1 MKRSGCYN
9 LKNKNKLKSYEDI
22 PINKGF
28 YNQNLLR
35 AKKLY
40 LTEYDRIK
48 QQINKRRED
57 YEFQKVLGNYY
68 NDFNKLSKKH
78 PYLNLNKCEKY
89 DDPKDQNEIDFN
101 QYEIKKKNI
110 NALFFKYDNRED
122 ELNFDIT
129 DELIES
135 MNDGDNK
142 TLLNCF
148 EIKEDYKRRLALNK
162 MNNINDISNDNLLSE
177 QKNENFSII
186 SEQNKNK
193 MENKKNR
200 FKDEIK
206 EEENLENNNLIYNL
220 QSDPLKKNQEKEII
234 INDIVEEENE
244 LVRYKKYLKENKYPV
259 FEKLINPF
267 IDINYIPPTFIPVEQ
282 KSEKDDENEQ
292 EENNSYNSMKQNQA
306 EILNEENQKS
316 ENIDNNFDDLNL
328 DKQENLQKFK
338 KESEIDENELED
350 YDNYKFDEEI
360 NNNNINNN
368 IDNNEDDN
376 KLVKENKNGDLPM
389 LNQMIKSEN
398 KYLTFGEI
406 INPYNNVDY
415 IPPNVFNEPDNK
427 GEEKEEERKQTDK
440 EEIKENKSKY
450 TVELAMENDL
460 KNSENFNLLQDKI
473 KDNENPMLDD
483 MIRNNK
489 FDYNYNI
496 FSNNN
501 PGYNND
507 ENDKEINN
515 INDTNKQDRVLL
527 NQFGINNGNEFV
539 SVQDMI
545 NKDYQNNNNNYGKEV
560 IKEENEDED
569 NEYADFEV
577 DN

>member
-1 MKRSGCYN
+1 MKRNRCYN

-22 PINKGF
+22 PVNKGF

-57 YEFQKVLGNYY
+57 YEFQKVLSNYY

-110 NALFFKYDNRED
+110 NALFFKYDNKED

-200 FKDEIK
+200 FKEEIK

-267 IDINYIPPTFIPVEQ
+267 IDINYIPPTFIPVEL

-292 EENNSYNSMKQNQA
+292 EENASYNSMKQNQA

-316 ENIDNNFDDLNL
+316 ENTENNFDDLNL

-338 KESEIDENELED
+338 KESEIAKNDLED

-360 NNNNINNN
+360 NNNNIN
-368 IDNNEDDN
+368 NNEDDN

-406 INPYNNVDY
+406 INPYNNINY

-427 GEEKEEERKQTDK
+427 VEEEERKQTDK

>member
-1 MKRSGCYN
+1 MKRNRYYN

-22 PINKGF
+22 PVNQGF

-57 YEFQKVLGNYY
+57 YEFQKVLSNYY

-110 NALFFKYDNRED
+110 NALFFKYDNKED

-200 FKDEIK
+200 FKEEIK

-292 EENNSYNSMKQNQA
+292 EENASYNSMKQNQA

-316 ENIDNNFDDLNL
+316 ENIENNFDDLNL

-338 KESEIDENELED
+338 KESEIAKNDLED

-360 NNNNINNN
+360 NNNNIN
-368 IDNNEDDN
+368 NNEDDN

-406 INPYNNVDY
+406 INPYNNVNY

-427 GEEKEEERKQTDK
+427 VEEEERKQTDK

>member
-1 MKRSGCYN
+1 MKRNRCYN

-22 PINKGF
+22 PVNQGF

-57 YEFQKVLGNYY
+57 YEFQKVLSNYY

-110 NALFFKYDNRED
+110 NALFFKYDNKED

-200 FKDEIK
+200 FKEEIK

-316 ENIDNNFDDLNL
+316 ENIENNFDDLNL

-360 NNNNINNN
+360 NNNNIN
-368 IDNNEDDN
+368 NNEDDN

-427 GEEKEEERKQTDK
+427 VEEEERKQTDK

-560 IKEENEDED
+560 IKEENEDEY

-577 DN
+577 DS

>member
-22 PINKGF
+22 PVNQGF

-48 QQINKRRED
+48 QQINKRRKD
-57 YEFQKVLGNYY
+57 YEFQKVLSNYY

-110 NALFFKYDNRED
+110 NALFFKYDNKED

-193 MENKKNR
+193 MENKKNI
-200 FKDEIK
+200 FKEEIK

-244 LVRYKKYLKENKYPV
+244 LVRYKKYLKESKYPV

-267 IDINYIPPTFIPVEQ
+267 IDINYIPPTFIPVEL

-368 IDNNEDDN
+368 EDDN

-427 GEEKEEERKQTDK
+427 VEEEERKQTDK

-515 INDTNKQDRVLL
+515 INDTNKPDRVLL

>member
-22 PINKGF
+22 PVNKGF

-57 YEFQKVLGNYY
+57 YEFQKVLSNYY

-78 PYLNLNKCEKY
+78 PYLNKCEKY

-110 NALFFKYDNRED
+110 NALFFKYDNKED

-206 EEENLENNNLIYNL
+206 EEENLESNNLIYNL
-220 QSDPLKKNQEKEII
+220 QRDPLKKNQEKEII

-316 ENIDNNFDDLNL
+316 ENIENNFDDLNL

-360 NNNNINNN
+360 NNNNIN
-368 IDNNEDDN
+368 NNEDDN

-427 GEEKEEERKQTDK
+427 AEEEERKQTDK

-460 KNSENFNLLQDKI
+460 KNSENFNFLQDKI

-527 NQFGINNGNEFV
+527 NQYGINNGNEFV

>member
-1 MKRSGCYN
+1 MKRNGCYN
-9 LKNKNKLKSYEDI
+9 FKNKNKLYSYEDI

-57 YEFQKVLGNYY
+57 YEFQKVLSNYY

-78 PYLNLNKCEKY
+78 PYLNKCEKC

-110 NALFFKYDNRED
+110 NALFFKYDNKED

-193 MENKKNR
+193 MENKKKR
-200 FKDEIK
+200 FKEEIK

-267 IDINYIPPTFIPVEQ
+267 IDINYIPPKFIPVEQ

-292 EENNSYNSMKQNQA
+292 EENASYNSMKQNQA

-316 ENIDNNFDDLNL
+316 ENTENNFDDLNL

-338 KESEIDENELED
+338 KESEIAKNDLED

-360 NNNNINNN
+360 NNNNIN
-368 IDNNEDDN
+368 NNEDDN

-406 INPYNNVDY
+406 INPYNNINY

-527 NQFGINNGNEFV
+527 NQFGINNGNEFI

>member
-22 PINKGF
+22 PFNKGF

-57 YEFQKVLGNYY
+57 YEFQKVLSNYY

-110 NALFFKYDNRED
+110 NALFFKYDNKED

-200 FKDEIK
+200 FKEEIK

-220 QSDPLKKNQEKEII
+220 QSEPLKKNQEKEII

-316 ENIDNNFDDLNL
+316 ENLENNFDDLNL

-360 NNNNINNN
+360 NNNNIN
-368 IDNNEDDN
+368 NNEDDN

-515 INDTNKQDRVLL
+515 INNTNKQDRALL

>member
-22 PINKGF
+22 PVNQGF

-57 YEFQKVLGNYY
+57 YEFQKVLSNYY

-110 NALFFKYDNRED
+110 NALFFKYDNKED

-200 FKDEIK
+200 FREEIK

-292 EENNSYNSMKQNQA
+292 EENASYNSMKQNQA

-316 ENIDNNFDDLNL
+316 ENIENNFDDLNL

-368 IDNNEDDN
+368 EDDN

-406 INPYNNVDY
+406 INPYNNINY

-427 GEEKEEERKQTDK
+427 VEEEERKQTDK

>member
-1 MKRSGCYN
+1 MKRNRCYN

-22 PINKGF
+22 PVNKGF

-57 YEFQKVLGNYY
+57 YEFQKVLSNYY

-110 NALFFKYDNRED
+110 NALFFKYDNKED

-193 MENKKNR
+193 MENKKKR
-200 FKDEIK
+200 FKEEIK

-292 EENNSYNSMKQNQA
+292 EENASYNSMKQNQA

-316 ENIDNNFDDLNL
+316 ENIENNFDDLNL

-338 KESEIDENELED
+338 KESEIAKNDLED

-360 NNNNINNN
+360 NNNNIN
-368 IDNNEDDN
+368 NNEDDN

>member
-1 MKRSGCYN
+1 MKRNRCYN

-22 PINKGF
+22 PVNQGF

-57 YEFQKVLGNYY
+57 YEFQKVLSNYY

-110 NALFFKYDNRED
+110 NALFFKYDNKED

-200 FKDEIK
+200 FKEEIK

-267 IDINYIPPTFIPVEQ
+267 IDINYIPPTFIPVEL

-292 EENNSYNSMKQNQA
+292 EENASYNSMKQNQA

-316 ENIDNNFDDLNL
+316 ENIENNFDDLNL

-368 IDNNEDDN
+368 EDDN

-406 INPYNNVDY
+406 INPYNNVNY

>member
-1 MKRSGCYN
+1 MKRNRCYN

-22 PINKGF
+22 PVNKGF

-48 QQINKRRED
+48 HQINKRRED
-57 YEFQKVLGNYY
+57 YEFQKVLSNYY

-110 NALFFKYDNRED
+110 NALFFKYDNKED

-200 FKDEIK
+200 FKEEIK

-282 KSEKDDENEQ
+282 KSEKDDKNEQ
-292 EENNSYNSMKQNQA
+292 EENASYNSMKQNQA

-316 ENIDNNFDDLNL
+316 ENIENNFDDLNL

-338 KESEIDENELED
+338 KESEIAKNDLED

-360 NNNNINNN
+360 NNNNIN
-368 IDNNEDDN
+368 NNEDDN

>member
-193 MENKKNR
+193 MENKKNI
-200 FKDEIK
+200 FKEEIK
-206 EEENLENNNLIYNL
+206 EEENLENNNLFYNL

-267 IDINYIPPTFIPVEQ
+267 IDINYIPPTFIPVEL

-292 EENNSYNSMKQNQA
+292 EENASYNSMKQNQA

-316 ENIDNNFDDLNL
+316 ENTENNFDDLNL

-360 NNNNINNN
+360 NNNNIN
-368 IDNNEDDN
+368 NNEDDN

-427 GEEKEEERKQTDK
+427 VEEEERKQTDK

>member
-1 MKRSGCYN
+1 MKRNGCYN
-9 LKNKNKLKSYEDI
+9 FKNKNKLYSYEDI

-57 YEFQKVLGNYY
+57 YEFQKVLSNYY

-78 PYLNLNKCEKY
+78 PYLNKCEKY

-110 NALFFKYDNRED
+110 NALFFKYDNKED

-200 FKDEIK
+200 FKEEIK

-316 ENIDNNFDDLNL
+316 ENLENNYDDLNL

-338 KESEIDENELED
+338 KESEIAKNDLED

-368 IDNNEDDN
+368 EDDN
-376 KLVKENKNGDLPM
+376 KLVKESKNGDLPM

-406 INPYNNVDY
+406 INPYNNINY

>member
-22 PINKGF
+22 PVNKGF

-57 YEFQKVLGNYY
+57 YEFQKVLSNYY

-110 NALFFKYDNRED
+110 NALFFKYDNKED

-200 FKDEIK
+200 FKEEIK

-316 ENIDNNFDDLNL
+316 ENTENNFDDLNL

-360 NNNNINNN
+360 NNNNIN
-368 IDNNEDDN
+368 NNEDDN

>member
-1 MKRSGCYN
+1 MKRNRCYN

-22 PINKGF
+22 PVNQGF

-57 YEFQKVLGNYY
+57 YEFQKVLSNYY

-89 DDPKDQNEIDFN
+89 DDPKEQNEIDFN

-110 NALFFKYDNRED
+110 NALFFKYDNKED

-200 FKDEIK
+200 FREEIK

-220 QSDPLKKNQEKEII
+220 QSEPLKKNQEKEII

-292 EENNSYNSMKQNQA
+292 EENASYNSMKQNQA

-316 ENIDNNFDDLNL
+316 ENIENNFDDLNL

-338 KESEIDENELED
+338 KESEIAKNDLED

-360 NNNNINNN
+360 NNNNIN
-368 IDNNEDDN
+368 NNEDDN

-427 GEEKEEERKQTDK
+427 GEEEERKQTDK

>member
-22 PINKGF
+22 PVNKGF

-57 YEFQKVLGNYY
+57 YEFQKVLSNYY

-78 PYLNLNKCEKY
+78 PYLNKCEKC

-110 NALFFKYDNRED
+110 NALFFKYDNKED

-193 MENKKNR
+193 MENKKKR
-200 FKDEIK
+200 FKEEIK

-316 ENIDNNFDDLNL
+316 ENIENNFDDLNL

-368 IDNNEDDN
+368 EDDN

-406 INPYNNVDY
+406 INPYNNVNY

>member
-1 MKRSGCYN
+1 MKRNRCYN

-22 PINKGF
+22 PVNKGF

-57 YEFQKVLGNYY
+57 YEFQKVLSNYY

-110 NALFFKYDNRED
+110 NALFFKYDNKED

-200 FKDEIK
+200 FKEEIK

-316 ENIDNNFDDLNL
+316 ENIENNFDDLNL

-338 KESEIDENELED
+338 KESEIAKNDLED

-360 NNNNINNN
+360 NNNNIN
-368 IDNNEDDN
+368 NNEDDN

-427 GEEKEEERKQTDK
+427 VEEEERKQTDK

>member
-22 PINKGF
+22 PVNQGF

-57 YEFQKVLGNYY
+57 YEFQKVLSNYY

-110 NALFFKYDNRED
+110 NALFFKYDNKED

-200 FKDEIK
+200 FREEIK

-220 QSDPLKKNQEKEII
+220 QSDPLKKNLEKEII

-267 IDINYIPPTFIPVEQ
+267 IDINYIPPTFIPVEL

-292 EENNSYNSMKQNQA
+292 EENASYNSMKQNQA

-316 ENIDNNFDDLNL
+316 ENIENNFDDLNI

-338 KESEIDENELED
+338 KESEIDENDLED

-360 NNNNINNN
+360 NNNNIN
-368 IDNNEDDN
+368 NNEDDN

-427 GEEKEEERKQTDK
+427 GEEEERKQTDK

>member
-1 MKRSGCYN
+1 M
-9 LKNKNKLKSYEDI
+9 I
-22 PINKGF
+22 
-28 YNQNLLR
+28 
-35 AKKLY
+35 
-40 LTEYDRIK
+40 
-48 QQINKRRED
+48 
-57 YEFQKVLGNYY
+57 
-68 NDFNKLSKKH
+68 
-78 PYLNLNKCEKY
+78 
-89 DDPKDQNEIDFN
+89 
-101 QYEIKKKNI
+101 
-110 NALFFKYDNRED
+110 
-122 ELNFDIT
+122 
-129 DELIES
+129 
-135 MNDGDNK
+135 
-142 TLLNCF
+142 
-148 EIKEDYKRRLALNK
+148 
-162 MNNINDISNDNLLSE
+162 
-177 QKNENFSII
+177 
-186 SEQNKNK
+186 
-193 MENKKNR
+193 
-200 FKDEIK
+200 
-206 EEENLENNNLIYNL
+206 
-220 QSDPLKKNQEKEII
+220 
-234 INDIVEEENE
+234 
-244 LVRYKKYLKENKYPV
+244 
-259 FEKLINPF
+259 
-267 IDINYIPPTFIPVEQ
+267 
-282 KSEKDDENEQ
+282 
-292 EENNSYNSMKQNQA
+292 
-306 EILNEENQKS
+306 
-316 ENIDNNFDDLNL
+316 
-328 DKQENLQKFK
+328 
-338 KESEIDENELED
+338 
-350 YDNYKFDEEI
+350 
-360 NNNNINNN
+360 
-368 IDNNEDDN
+368 N

>member
-1 MKRSGCYN
+1 MKRNGCYN
-9 LKNKNKLKSYEDI
+9 FKNKNKLYSYEDI

-316 ENIDNNFDDLNL
+316 ENLENNFDDLNL

-360 NNNNINNN
+360 NNNNIN
-368 IDNNEDDN
+368 NNEDDN

>member
-1 MKRSGCYN
+1 MKRNRCYN

-22 PINKGF
+22 PVNQGF

-57 YEFQKVLGNYY
+57 YEFQKVLSNYY

-110 NALFFKYDNRED
+110 NALFFKYDNKED

-200 FKDEIK
+200 FKEEIK

-267 IDINYIPPTFIPVEQ
+267 IDINYIPPTFIPVEL

-292 EENNSYNSMKQNQA
+292 EENASYNSMKQNQA

-316 ENIDNNFDDLNL
+316 ENTENNFDDLNL

-338 KESEIDENELED
+338 KESEIAKNDLED

-360 NNNNINNN
+360 NNNNIN
-368 IDNNEDDN
+368 NNEDDN

-406 INPYNNVDY
+406 INPYNNVNY

>member
-22 PINKGF
+22 PVNQGF

-57 YEFQKVLGNYY
+57 YEFQKVLSNYY

-78 PYLNLNKCEKY
+78 PYLNKCEKC

-110 NALFFKYDNRED
+110 NALFFKYDNKED

-200 FKDEIK
+200 FKEEIK

-368 IDNNEDDN
+368 EDDN

-427 GEEKEEERKQTDK
+427 VEEEERKQTDK

>member
-1 MKRSGCYN
+1 MKRNGCYN
-9 LKNKNKLKSYEDI
+9 FKNKNKLYSYEDI

-57 YEFQKVLGNYY
+57 YEFQKVLSNYY

-78 PYLNLNKCEKY
+78 PYLNKCEKY
-89 DDPKDQNEIDFN
+89 DEPKDQNEIDFN

-110 NALFFKYDNRED
+110 NALFFKYDNKED

-193 MENKKNR
+193 MENKKKR
-200 FKDEIK
+200 FKEEIK

-316 ENIDNNFDDLNL
+316 ENLENNFDDLNL

-368 IDNNEDDN
+368 EDDN
-376 KLVKENKNGDLPM
+376 KLVKESKNGDLPM

-427 GEEKEEERKQTDK
+427 VEEEERKQTDK

-483 MIRNNK
+483 MIRDNK

-496 FSNNN
+496 FSNNNN

>member
-1 MKRSGCYN
+1 MKRNRCCD

-22 PINKGF
+22 PVNKGF

-57 YEFQKVLGNYY
+57 YEFQKVLSNYY

-78 PYLNLNKCEKY
+78 PYLDLNKCEKC

-110 NALFFKYDNRED
+110 NALFFKYDNKE
-122 ELNFDIT
+122 

-200 FKDEIK
+200 FKEEIK

-292 EENNSYNSMKQNQA
+292 EENASYNSMKQNQA

-316 ENIDNNFDDLNL
+316 ENTENNFDDLNL

-360 NNNNINNN
+360 NNNNIN
-368 IDNNEDDN
+368 NNEDDN

-427 GEEKEEERKQTDK
+427 REEEEERKQTDK

>member
-1 MKRSGCYN
+1 MKRNRCYN

-22 PINKGF
+22 PVNKGF

-48 QQINKRRED
+48 HQINKRRED
-57 YEFQKVLGNYY
+57 YEFQKVLSNYY

-110 NALFFKYDNRED
+110 NALFFKYDNKED

-200 FKDEIK
+200 FKEEIK

-220 QSDPLKKNQEKEII
+220 QSEPLKKNQEKEII

-316 ENIDNNFDDLNL
+316 ENIENNFDDLNL

-360 NNNNINNN
+360 NNNNIN
-368 IDNNEDDN
+368 NNEDDN

-427 GEEKEEERKQTDK
+427 GEEEERKQTDK

>member
-1 MKRSGCYN
+1 MKRNRCYN

-22 PINKGF
+22 PVNQGF

-57 YEFQKVLGNYY
+57 YEFQKVLSNYY

-110 NALFFKYDNRED
+110 NALFFKYDNKED

-193 MENKKNR
+193 MENKKKR
-200 FKDEIK
+200 FKEEIK

-316 ENIDNNFDDLNL
+316 ENIENNFDDLNL

-360 NNNNINNN
+360 NNNNIN
-368 IDNNEDDN
+368 NNEDDN

>member
-1 MKRSGCYN
+1 MKQSGCYN
-9 LKNKNKLKSYEDI
+9 LKNNKLKSYEDI
-22 PINKGF
+22 PVNKGF

-57 YEFQKVLGNYY
+57 YEFQKVLSNYY

-110 NALFFKYDNRED
+110 NALFFKYDNKED

-206 EEENLENNNLIYNL
+206 EEENLESNNLIYNL

-316 ENIDNNFDDLNL
+316 ENLENNFDDLNL

-368 IDNNEDDN
+368 EDDN
-376 KLVKENKNGDLPM
+376 KLVKESKNGDLPM

-427 GEEKEEERKQTDK
+427 VEEEERKQTDK

-501 PGYNND
+501 NPGYNND

-515 INDTNKQDRVLL
+515 INDTNKQERVLL

>member
-22 PINKGF
+22 PVNKGF

-57 YEFQKVLGNYY
+57 YEFQKVLSNYY

-110 NALFFKYDNRED
+110 NALFFKYDNKED

-200 FKDEIK
+200 FREEIK

-267 IDINYIPPTFIPVEQ
+267 IDINYIPPTFIPVEL

-292 EENNSYNSMKQNQA
+292 EENASYNSMKQNQA

-316 ENIDNNFDDLNL
+316 ENIENNFDDLNL

-360 NNNNINNN
+360 NNNNIN
-368 IDNNEDDN
+368 NNEDDN

>member
-1 MKRSGCYN
+1 MKRNRCYN

-22 PINKGF
+22 PVNKGF

-57 YEFQKVLGNYY
+57 YEFQKVLSNYY

-110 NALFFKYDNRED
+110 NALFFKYDNKED

-200 FKDEIK
+200 FREEIK

-220 QSDPLKKNQEKEII
+220 QSVPLKKNQEKEII
-234 INDIVEEENE
+234 INDIAEEENE

-267 IDINYIPPTFIPVEQ
+267 IDINYIPPTFIPVEL

-292 EENNSYNSMKQNQA
+292 EENASYNSMKQNQA

-316 ENIDNNFDDLNL
+316 ENTENNFDDLNL

-338 KESEIDENELED
+338 KESEIAKNDLED

-360 NNNNINNN
+360 NNNNIN
-368 IDNNEDDN
+368 NNEDDN

-406 INPYNNVDY
+406 INPYNNINY

-427 GEEKEEERKQTDK
+427 VEEEERKQTDK

-496 FSNNN
+496 FSNNNN

>member
-1 MKRSGCYN
+1 MKRNRCYN

-22 PINKGF
+22 PVNQGF

-57 YEFQKVLGNYY
+57 YEFQKVLSNYY

-110 NALFFKYDNRED
+110 NALFFKYDNKED

-193 MENKKNR
+193 MENKKKR
-200 FKDEIK
+200 FKEEIK

-292 EENNSYNSMKQNQA
+292 EENASYNSMKQNQA

-316 ENIDNNFDDLNL
+316 ENIENNFDDLNL

-360 NNNNINNN
+360 NNNNIN
-368 IDNNEDDN
+368 NNEDDN

>member
-1 MKRSGCYN
+1 MKRNRCYN

-22 PINKGF
+22 PVNQGF

-57 YEFQKVLGNYY
+57 YEFQKVLSNYY

-78 PYLNLNKCEKY
+78 PYLNKCEKC

-110 NALFFKYDNRED
+110 NALFFKYDNKED

-193 MENKKNR
+193 MENKKKR
-200 FKDEIK
+200 FKEEIK

-316 ENIDNNFDDLNL
+316 ENTENNFDDLNL

-338 KESEIDENELED
+338 KESEIAKNDLED

-360 NNNNINNN
+360 NNNNIN
-368 IDNNEDDN
+368 NNEDDN

-483 MIRNNK
+483 MIRDNK

>member
-22 PINKGF
+22 PVNKGF

-57 YEFQKVLGNYY
+57 YEFQKVLSNYY

-110 NALFFKYDNRED
+110 NALFFKYDNKED

-200 FKDEIK
+200 FKEEIK

-292 EENNSYNSMKQNQA
+292 EENASYNSMKQNQA

-316 ENIDNNFDDLNL
+316 ENIENNFDDLNL

-368 IDNNEDDN
+368 EDDN

-406 INPYNNVDY
+406 INPYNNVNY

>member
-22 PINKGF
+22 PVNQGF

-57 YEFQKVLGNYY
+57 YEFQKVLSNYY

-110 NALFFKYDNRED
+110 NALFFKYDNKED

-200 FKDEIK
+200 FREEIK

-267 IDINYIPPTFIPVEQ
+267 IDINYIPPTFIPVEL

-292 EENNSYNSMKQNQA
+292 EENASYNSMKQNQA

-316 ENIDNNFDDLNL
+316 ENIENNFDDLNL

-338 KESEIDENELED
+338 KESEIDENDLED

-360 NNNNINNN
+360 NNNNIN
-368 IDNNEDDN
+368 NNEDDN

>member
-1 MKRSGCYN
+1 MKRNRCYN

-22 PINKGF
+22 PVNKGF

-57 YEFQKVLGNYY
+57 YEFQKVLSNYY

-110 NALFFKYDNRED
+110 NALFFKYDNKED

-193 MENKKNR
+193 MENKKKR
-200 FKDEIK
+200 FKEEIK

-292 EENNSYNSMKQNQA
+292 EENASYNSMKQNQA

-316 ENIDNNFDDLNL
+316 ENTENNFDDLNL

-360 NNNNINNN
+360 NNNNIN
-368 IDNNEDDN
+368 NNEDDN

>member
-22 PINKGF
+22 PVNQGF

-57 YEFQKVLGNYY
+57 YEFQKVLSNYY

-110 NALFFKYDNRED
+110 NALFFKYDNKED

-193 MENKKNR
+193 MENKKKR
-200 FKDEIK
+200 FKEEIK

-316 ENIDNNFDDLNL
+316 ENLENNFDDLNL

-368 IDNNEDDN
+368 EDDN

-406 INPYNNVDY
+406 INPYNNVNY

-501 PGYNND
+501 NPGYNND

>member
-22 PINKGF
+22 PVNKGF

-57 YEFQKVLGNYY
+57 YEFQKVLSNYY

-78 PYLNLNKCEKY
+78 PNLNKCEKY

-110 NALFFKYDNRED
+110 NALFFKYDNKED

-193 MENKKNR
+193 MENKKKR
-200 FKDEIK
+200 FKEEIK

-316 ENIDNNFDDLNL
+316 ENIENNFDDLNL

-360 NNNNINNN
+360 NNNNIN
-368 IDNNEDDN
+368 NNEDDN

-427 GEEKEEERKQTDK
+427 VEEEERKQTDK

-496 FSNNN
+496 FSNNNN

>member
-22 PINKGF
+22 PVNQGF

-57 YEFQKVLGNYY
+57 YEFQKVLSNYY

-110 NALFFKYDNRED
+110 NALFFKYDNKED

-193 MENKKNR
+193 MENKKKR
-200 FKDEIK
+200 FKEEIK

-267 IDINYIPPTFIPVEQ
+267 IDINYIPPTFIPVEL

-292 EENNSYNSMKQNQA
+292 EENASYNSMKQNQA

-316 ENIDNNFDDLNL
+316 ENTENNFDDLNL

-338 KESEIDENELED
+338 KESEIAKNDLED

-368 IDNNEDDN
+368 EDDN
-376 KLVKENKNGDLPM
+376 KLVKESKNGDLPM

>member
-1 MKRSGCYN
+1 MKRSWCYN
-9 LKNKNKLKSYEDI
+9 LKNKNKLKSYGDI
-22 PINKGF
+22 PVNQGF

-57 YEFQKVLGNYY
+57 YEFQKVLSNYY

-110 NALFFKYDNRED
+110 NALFFKYDNKED

-200 FKDEIK
+200 FKEEIK

-316 ENIDNNFDDLNL
+316 ENIENNFDDLNL

-338 KESEIDENELED
+338 KESEIAKNDLED

-360 NNNNINNN
+360 NNNNIN
-368 IDNNEDDN
+368 NNEDDN

>member
-22 PINKGF
+22 PVNKGF

-57 YEFQKVLGNYY
+57 YEFQKVLSNYY

-110 NALFFKYDNRED
+110 NALFFKYDNKED

-193 MENKKNR
+193 MENKKNI
-200 FKDEIK
+200 FKEEIK

-316 ENIDNNFDDLNL
+316 ENIENNFDDLNL

-368 IDNNEDDN
+368 EDDN

-406 INPYNNVDY
+406 INPYNNVNY

-427 GEEKEEERKQTDK
+427 REEEEERKQTDK

-483 MIRNNK
+483 MIRDNK